1 MSATSKQAGRQDDLR
16 TQSAQAGCVEQSKF
30 APIQFYGGYQVYSE
44 SGVDLTLLRENL
56 KRSIIQRW
64 ENNCR
69 MVRLID
75 GFGKTEPSQDP
86 KATRNGGRTVLLDM
100 PGILQLLNTHR
111 VEFVVIGGLA
121 MISHGSAYV
130 TKDVDVCYSRSP
142 ENIAALAAACASVH
156 PYLRGA
162 PPGLPFRFD
171 PLTIQAGLNFTL
183 TTELGDV
190 DLLGEV
196 SGIGTYDKV
205 VAMSAE
211 REIYGLR
218 IRILSLEGL
227 IAAKKAAGR
236 TKDKLHL
243 LELEELKKMRD
254 EGTNS

>member
-142 ENIAALAAACASVH
+142 ENIAALAYIS
-156 PYLRGA
+156 LSS
-162 PPGLPFRFD
+162 D
-171 PLTIQAGLNFTL
+171 
-183 TTELGDV
+183 
-190 DLLGEV
+190 
-196 SGIGTYDKV
+196 IGTYDKV